1 MEAKTKKNLLLI
13 FLNVILG
20 KIRKTIFIAA
30 INCSLG
36 AARYLSECNS
46 KVHMLWEYAG
56 AITALVM
63 GL

>member
-1 MEAKTKKNLLLI
+1 MEAKTKKKSAAN
-13 FLNVILG
+13 FFKCYFGENH
-20 KIRKTIFIAA
+20 KTIFITA

-46 KVHMLWEYAG
+46 KVHMLWEYPG